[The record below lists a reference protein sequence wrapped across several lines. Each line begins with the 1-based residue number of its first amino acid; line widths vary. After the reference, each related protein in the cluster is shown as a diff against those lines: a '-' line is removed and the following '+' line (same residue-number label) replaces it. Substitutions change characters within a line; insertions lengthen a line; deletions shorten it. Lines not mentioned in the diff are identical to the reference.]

1 MAARLGELERKVM
14 EVLWTDLGAPVSVRH
29 IEERL
34 PGYAYTTLL
43 TVLTR
48 LHRKELVRRAKDGRA
63 FLYAAITS
71 REDYTAELMREA
83 LDAVSDRTAVLA
95 RFAQSVSPAEA
106 TVLRDV
112 LTSLDDL
119 EPKGRTHRRRTR

>member
-14 EVLWTDLGAPVSVRH
+14 EVLWSDLGAPVSVRH
-29 IEERL
+29 IEEHL

-48 LHRKELVRRAKDGRA
+48 LHRKGLVRRDKDGRA
-63 FLYAAITS
+63 FLYAAMTS
-71 REDYTAELMREA
+71 REEYTAELMREA
-83 LDAVSDRTAVLA
+83 LEAVSDRTAVLA

-106 TVLRDV
+106 MALREA
-112 LTSLDDL
+112 LASLNIL
-119 EPKGRTHRRRTR
+119 GSKGRTPNSRSR